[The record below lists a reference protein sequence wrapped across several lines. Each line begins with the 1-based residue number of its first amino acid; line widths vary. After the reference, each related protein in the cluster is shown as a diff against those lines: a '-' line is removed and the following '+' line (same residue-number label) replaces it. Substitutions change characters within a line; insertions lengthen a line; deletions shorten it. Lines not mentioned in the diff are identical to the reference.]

1 MQAFKHGTTCVRKVA
16 GFTFSSWT
24 RAVLMCGYTST
35 LRESSDNGLYRE
47 LQVYRKSKEKKKVQ
61 NVLSWNVKEAN
72 LELHANS

>member
-47 LQVYRKSKEKKKVQ
+47 LQVYRKSKEKKSAKC
-61 NVLSWNVKEAN
+61 AI
-72 LELHANS
+72 LECKGSKPRIAC